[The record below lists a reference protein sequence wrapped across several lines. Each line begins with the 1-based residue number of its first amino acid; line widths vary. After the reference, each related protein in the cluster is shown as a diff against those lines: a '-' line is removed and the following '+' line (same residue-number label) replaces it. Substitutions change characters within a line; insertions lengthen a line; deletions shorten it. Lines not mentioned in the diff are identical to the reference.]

1 MRLLT
6 LFTLMLLIA
15 VSYGLYQLKYRVEAL
30 QERAVALD
38 KQLERDRTAIEVLN
52 AEWVFLTRPQRLQT
66 LSDEFL
72 ELKPL
77 KPTQIV
83 TSLKGIGPR
92 PFDAAD
98 ADPLLPHADGA
109 PLGGFAYQ
117 HPDPAQKH
125 PSGAVRVPVQF
136 SVSDADS
143 WSGY

>member
-1 MRLLT
+1 
-6 LFTLMLLIA
+6 MLLIA

-30 QERAVALD
+30 QDRAIALD
-38 KQLERDRTAIEVLN
+38 DQLQKDRQAIQVLN
-52 AEWVFLTRPQRLQT
+52 AEWIFLTRPQRLQA

-77 KPTQIV
+77 KPKQIV
-83 TSLKGIGPR
+83 TSLRDIGPR
-92 PFDAAD
+92 PFDAAE

-136 SVSDADS
+136 SVSDAWH
-143 WSGY
+143 WSGN